1 MPTKRWFPILQI
13 TSKGKRHDVKAR
25 DLVDAENIS
34 SEYSSFCISNTESLR
49 IVEGLFVGPSNK
61 ISVT

>member
-1 MPTKRWFPILQI
+1 M
-13 TSKGKRHDVKAR
+13 KAR

-34 SEYSSFCISNTESLR
+34 SEYSSFCINNRESLR